1 MLAPGRISCGSA
13 SMHALEGAEV
23 PAKSS
28 SHVRLTLHGNTSN
41 LSHTQCVVRGKRDA
55 EYWGIQSLWHAV

>member
-1 MLAPGRISCGSA
+1 
-13 SMHALEGAEV
+13 MHALEGAEV